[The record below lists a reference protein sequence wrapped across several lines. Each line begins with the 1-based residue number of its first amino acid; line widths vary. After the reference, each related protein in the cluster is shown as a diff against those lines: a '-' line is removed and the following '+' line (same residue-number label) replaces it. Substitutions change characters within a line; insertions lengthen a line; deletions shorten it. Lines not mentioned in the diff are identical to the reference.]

1 MNFLNPFV
9 LLGLGAAVLPI
20 LIHLLSK
27 RRAKEVA
34 FPSINLLKLM
44 QTDRIRM
51 LKLKQ
56 LIILLLR
63 ILIIIFIII
72 AFARPALRSVIK
84 ENARTSAVIIIDGS
98 ASMLYVDNGEL
109 LFNSALRKAEEI
121 INLIRQDDTIAVIFS
136 GEIPKA
142 LGEESGRDKKE
153 LVKVLKDIKNSWSTS
168 DPTQSFDMAFDLL
181 SSSNA
186 LNKEIYYITDGAIN
200 TLPDS
205 LNVADKNVRLY
216 TILLG
221 PEKRDGSVIE
231 DISLVDKLLAPGKK
245 VTFHVKGFVDE
256 HEEDMNI
263 EFFVNGERKDR
274 TRVIKRSGN
283 IAEADFTYT
292 PETHGWYSVYA
303 AVNEGYFEPGDTRRI
318 TVKVPQKVKV
328 LITGGKPED
337 MYFLEKVLNSDPDE
351 SMFSIKKVLVSNIAQ
366 QDITMADVIILSDIS
381 ALPEPVYQS
390 LLNAVVE
397 HGKGLI
403 VFPAK
408 DINSS
413 LYTNGIFRDI
423 FPVNVEGTFLFKG
436 KNDGSYTYI
445 DWFDFTHPIL
455 QGVSREG
462 EFYRPEVKT
471 FLKIIPAASINV
483 LARFSDN
490 SMAAGEIACGEGKA
504 VVFSVDAFSL
514 DSELPL
520 TGIFV
525 PFLIRSVQ
533 YLSGTLIN
541 SRLYETGE
549 SIMEYIGEVPQNAQ
563 VTVKPEDTPAI
574 LVDIERSDNGVSI
587 KGMSAGLP
595 CFYSVYVGNEERIRY
610 SVNTPVP
617 EIIFER
623 AGILTSSDVYK
634 DIRWKE
640 IDSSEKLTEFVLN
653 DRYGKELFG
662 IFIMLAMVLLIVEMI
677 VSRKV

>member
-1 MNFLNPFV
+1 MNFLNPIV
-9 LLGLGAAVLPI
+9 LFGLGAAILPL
-20 LIHLLSK
+20 LIHFLSK

-34 FPSINLLKLM
+34 FPSIKLLELM

-56 LIILLLR
+56 LLILLLR
-63 ILIIIFIII
+63 TLIIIFIII

-84 ENARTSAVIIIDGS
+84 KNARTSAVIIIDGS

-109 LFNSALRKAEEI
+109 LFNLALRKAEEI
-121 INLIRQDDTIAVIFS
+121 INLFGKDDTAEVIFS
-136 GEIPKA
+136 GEVPTIIEQ
-142 LGEESGRDKKE
+142 GFGRDKKL

-168 DPTQSFDMAFDLL
+168 DPTRSFDMAFDLL
-181 SSSNA
+181 NSSSA
-186 LNKEIYYITDGAIN
+186 PNKEIYYLTDGAIN

-205 LNVADKNVRLY
+205 LNIVDKNIRLY

-221 PEKRDGSVIE
+221 PEERDGAVIE
-231 DISLVDKLLAPGKK
+231 DIGLVDRLLASGKK
-245 VTFHVKGFVDE
+245 VTFRVKGLADARE
-256 HEEDMNI
+256 KYMDI
-263 EFFVNGERKDR
+263 EFFVNGERKGKS
-274 TRVIKRSGN
+274 RVMKRSGN
-283 IAEADFTYT
+283 IVTADFTHT

-303 AVNEGYFEPGDTRRI
+303 VANNGYFEPGEIRRI
-318 TVKVPQKVKV
+318 TIRVPQKVKV
-328 LITGGKPED
+328 LIAGGKPED
-337 MYFLEKVLNSDPDE
+337 VYFLERVLNPDPDD
-351 SMFSIKKVLVSNIAQ
+351 SMFSIKKVLEKDIAQ
-366 QDITMADVIILSDIS
+366 PDITMADVIILSGVSD
-381 ALPEPVYQS
+381 LPWPVYQS

-408 DINSS
+408 DVNSS

-423 FPVNVEGTFLFKG
+423 FPVNVKGRFLFNAQ
-436 KNDGSYTYI
+436 NDGNYAYI
-445 DWFDFTHPIL
+445 NWFDFTHPIL
-455 QGVSREG
+455 QSVSREG
-462 EFYRPEVKT
+462 DFHRPEVKT
-471 FLKIIPAASINV
+471 FLKIIPTASINV

-504 VVFSVDAFSL
+504 VVFAVDAFSL

-525 PFLIRSVQ
+525 PFFIRSVQ

-541 SRLYETGE
+541 SRQYETGE
-549 SIMEYIGEVPQNAQ
+549 SIREYIGEVPQNIQ
-563 VTVKPEDTPAI
+563 IIIKPEDNPSK
-574 LVDIERSDNGVSI
+574 LVDVEHSDEGVSI
-587 KGMSAGLP
+587 KGVSAGLP
-595 CFYSVYVGNEERIRY
+595 GFYSVYVGNKEKKRY
-610 SVNTPVP
+610 CVNTPVS

-653 DRYGKELFG
+653 DRYGEELFG
-662 IFIMLAMVLLIVEMI
+662 IFIMLAMVLLGVEMI
-677 VSRKV
+677 ISRKV